1 MHSGR
6 IIAVFLVMLGAGQ
19 ARGQDQAQDPAEQG
33 RALLQ
38 ENCAR
43 CHAIGKVDVSP
54 VTGAPPFRIIG
65 QSFELD
71 KFARHLT
78 RGIASSHPDMP
89 EFRFD
94 EDTANAVVAYLRTIQ
109 E

>member
-6 IIAVFLVMLGAGQ
+6 IIVAFLIVLGAGQ
-19 ARGQDQAQDPAEQG
+19 ASAQDPAEEG

-38 ENCAR
+38 ANCAR
-43 CHAIGKVDVSP
+43 CHAVGKTDVSP
-54 VTGAPPFRIIG
+54 LKGAPPFRIIG
-65 QSFELD
+65 QSYELD
-71 KFARHLT
+71 RFARYLT

-89 EFRFD
+89 EFRFGD
-94 EDTANAVVAYLRTIQ
+94 DDAAAVVAYLRTIQ

>member
-6 IIAVFLVMLGAGQ
+6 YSIAVLTMLGAGQ
-19 ARGQDQAQDPAEQG
+19 ARGQEQGQDPAEHG

-43 CHAIGKVDVSP
+43 CHAVGKIDGSP
-54 VTGAPPFRIIG
+54 LKGAPPFRIIG

-71 KFARHLT
+71 KFARYLT
-78 RGIASSHPDMP
+78 RGIASSFPSLP
-89 EFRFD
+89 EFCFGD
-94 EDTANAVVAYLRTIQ
+94 DAAAAVEAN
-109 E
+109 

>member
-1 MHSGR
+1 MTHGR
-6 IIAVFLVMLGAGQ
+6 TIVALLIVLGAGH
-19 ARGQDQAQDPAEQG
+19 ARAQDPADRG
-33 RALLQ
+33 RVLLQ

-43 CHAIGKVDVSP
+43 CHAVGKIDVSP
-54 VTGAPPFRIIG
+54 LKAAPPFRIIS
-65 QSFELD
+65 QSFDLD
-71 KFARHLT
+71 TFARYLT

-94 EDTANAVVAYLRTIQ
+94 GDDAAAVVAYLRTIQ

>member
-1 MHSGR
+1 MNTGR
-6 IIAVFLVMLGAGQ
+6 SIIAGLALLGSFSAVDV
-19 ARGQDQAQDPAEQG
+19 RAQDPAERG

-43 CHAIGKVDVSP
+43 CHAIGKIDVSP
-54 VTGAPPFRIIG
+54 LKAAPPFRIIG
-65 QSFELD
+65 QSYDLD
-71 KFARHLT
+71 KFARYLT

-94 EDTANAVVAYLRTIQ
+94 EDDADAVVAYLRTIQ